1 MKSRIIVIPILLST
15 FIGINVEA
23 KNELDN
29 LKYQYSS
36 NQIINQEPHK
46 FESFLHYEKPIKIS
60 DSGYSSSS
68 DDSSDVL
75 IGFLGFLGFFVLP
88 LFWKPSRKAIGLMN
102 IIIGA
107 IVSLTGIGALIG
119 IPMIVFGG
127 ILLFL

>member
-1 MKSRIIVIPILLST
+1 MKSRIIFIPILLST

-23 KNELDN
+23 KHELDN
-29 LKYQYSS
+29 LKYQKSS
-36 NQIINQEPHK
+36 NQIFNQEPH
-46 FESFLHYEKPIKIS
+46 ELENFLHYEKPIKIS
-60 DSGYSSSS
+60 DSSYSSSS
-68 DDSSDVL
+68 DDSIDAF
-75 IGFLGFLGFFVLP
+75 IGLLGFFAFFVLP

>member
-1 MKSRIIVIPILLST
+1 MKSKIIFISILLST
-15 FIGINVEA
+15 LTGINVEA
-23 KNELDN
+23 KYELDN
-29 LKYQYSS
+29 LKYQKSP
-36 NQIINQEPHK
+36 NQIFNKENNK
-46 FESFLHYEKPIKIS
+46 LESFLHYKKPIKIS

-75 IGFLGFLGFFVLP
+75 IGLLVFLGFFVLP

>member
-1 MKSRIIVIPILLST
+1 MKSRILLIPLLLST

-29 LKYQYSS
+29 LKYQNSS
-36 NQIINQEPHK
+36 KKIFSQETHK
-46 FESFLHYEKPIKIS
+46 LESFLNYDKEIKIS
-60 DSGYSSSS
+60 NSGYSSSS
-68 DDSSDVL
+68 DDSSDL
-75 IGFLGFLGFFVLP
+75 IIGFLGFLGFFVLP